1 MPIRPARSGRVRRV
15 GAVVAAVL
23 LCLLGLTVGDQ
34 AAASAS
40 ASAHGKPR
48 PTVVLVHGAF
58 ADASSWNGVVTRL
71 QKRGYRVVAPALGM
85 RGLASDSAYLASL
98 LSQIK
103 GPVVL
108 AGHSYGGAVISNA
121 ATTAPNVRA
130 LVFVNAFA
138 TEKGEVLSTVE
149 KGSTDSALNP
159 ALLQYTYPT
168 GPSTTAVELLVDPAK
183 FPAIFAGDL
192 PRAQAALL
200 AATQRPIA
208 ASAFSEASGPPAWKS
223 LPSWAVVATGDKAA
237 GTDVILAMAKRAHAH
252 ITTVDG
258 SHLIMVS
265 RPDVVTD
272 VILKAIRGAKA

>member
-34 AAASAS
+34 AAAS

>member
-103 GPVVL
+103 GPVGKVYRRS
-108 AGHSYGGAVISNA
+108 AGFSALSVEPCSTVDSTSPFSVAKAFTNTRARTFGAV
-121 ATTAPNVRA
+121 V
-130 LVFVNAFA
+130 
-138 TEKGEVLSTVE
+138 
-149 KGSTDSALNP
+149 
-159 ALLQYTYPT
+159 
-168 GPSTTAVELLVDPAK
+168 
-183 FPAIFAGDL
+183 
-192 PRAQAALL
+192 AALL
-200 AATQRPIA
+200 ITA
-208 ASAFSEASGPPAWKS
+208 PP
-223 LPSWAVVATGDKAA
+223 
-237 GTDVILAMAKRAHAH
+237 
-252 ITTVDG
+252 
-258 SHLIMVS
+258 
-265 RPDVVTD
+265 
-272 VILKAIRGAKA
+272 